1 MGLFPNFFKN
11 EEEMSA
17 FNFKAIQ
24 NDVDDGNEKQWDVEY
39 SFNFAELVMHFIVV
53 FNTISPMLLILHTH
67 TLKTFYSEFIRSW
80 FPTRT
85 TSVLH
90 ATVQDPF
97 NVETVKL
104 IFELGADPNAIYQN
118 GRTPLHLLA
127 GIDDIN
133 WELNV
138 SMFKTLVDAGTHLD
152 MAADDGETVLDV
164 LKRNVAPPK
173 ASKSTRFYIRYP
185 VPCSLCLVTVH
196 ELSVSR
202 EFGTTNFVSFYR

>member
-1 MGLFPNFFKN
+1 
-11 EEEMSA
+11 
-17 FNFKAIQ
+17 
-24 NDVDDGNEKQWDVEY
+24 
-39 SFNFAELVMHFIVV
+39 
-53 FNTISPMLLILHTH
+53 MLLVLHTH

-90 ATVQDPF
+90 ATVQDSF

-104 IFELGADPNAIYQN
+104 IFELVADPNAIYQN

-152 MAADDGETVLDV
+152 MAADDSETVLDV

-202 EFGTTNFVSFYR
+202 EFGTTNLFRSIGRTKSAVIHITSVVGRIVSGHTQKDECCSLVWFNGKEALYKKGSSKAASKLAAQK